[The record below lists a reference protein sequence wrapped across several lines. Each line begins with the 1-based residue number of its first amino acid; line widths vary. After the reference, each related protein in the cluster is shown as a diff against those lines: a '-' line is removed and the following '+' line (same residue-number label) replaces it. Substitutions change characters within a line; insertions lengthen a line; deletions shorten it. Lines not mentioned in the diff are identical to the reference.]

1 MFFQRFV
8 SRITSWDGGK
18 HSGNMLLFYVAAAV
32 CWVLATS
39 ARVDVD
45 EESIR
50 SWDFLIHQIYWN
62 SLWWV
67 TNRLE
72 TSPLLDG
79 VDSKVSNL
87 TIGNH
92 SFVSSTPIKD
102 WRRKKDY
109 TLEKWRQ
116 AVSVQPTVGRKSSW
130 NRRLVDWWPKNS
142 SSKTLTAHS
151 FHSWKRWSLL
161 QKGKVLPSGRSPN
174 HSLSSQPKVDED
186 LSVSCSLRSRDFY
199 RINLQW

>member
-1 MFFQRFV
+1 MLNAEAVGRTLCNPFF
-8 SRITSWDGGK
+8 
-18 HSGNMLLFYVAAAV
+18 
-32 CWVLATS
+32 
-39 ARVDVD
+39 
-45 EESIR
+45 
-50 SWDFLIHQIYWN
+50 N
-62 SLWWV
+62 SLTV
-67 TNRLE
+67 RLMMNLF
-72 TSPLLDG
+72 PLLDG

-142 SSKTLTAHS
+142 SSWLRHNTNARETEDQPKVDQPWRTHTNNQLKEFLFPRLVVFCLLLFSHS
-151 FHSWKRWSLL
+151 FHSW
-161 QKGKVLPSGRSPN
+161 RSWVWT
-174 HSLSSQPKVDED
+174 SSNTRKYWLISVWPKT
-186 LSVSCSLRSRDFY
+186 
-199 RINLQW
+199 

>member
-1 MFFQRFV
+1 MKSFPLDSCWLPLDVTFQCR
-8 SRITSWDGGK
+8 
-18 HSGNMLLFYVAAAV
+18 A
-32 CWVLATS
+32 
-39 ARVDVD
+39 
-45 EESIR
+45 
-50 SWDFLIHQIYWN
+50 
-62 SLWWV
+62 
-67 TNRLE
+67 
-72 TSPLLDG
+72 PLLDG

-161 QKGKVLPSGRSPN
+161 QKGKVLPFWKMGLMVPSGRSPN